1 VSYLYPS
8 DREKYVRLK
17 HSLIAI
23 VLVAVVRVF
32 DGVDE
37 AIVYGAELKGA
48 YIDRI
53 KFNTSK
59 LAVAYENLSQL
70 IRNFLVDIPEYPE
83 LMAEL
88 SVFKSAFTYNE
99 KPDYS
104 LQVAQQ
110 SGLNALCLVTYDLDP
125 TMWEYHLDIY
135 YGFDEDR
142 LDPSQWFPYDNSRQ
156 HYPF

>member
-1 VSYLYPS
+1 MFN
-8 DREKYVRLK
+8 
-17 HSLIAI
+17 A
-23 VLVAVVRVF
+23 AVVRVF

-53 KFNTSK
+53 KFTTSK

-70 IRNFLVDIPEYPE
+70 IRNLLIDIPEYPE

-99 KPDYS
+99 TPDYS

-125 TMWEYHLDIY
+125 TMWEYNPDIY

-142 LDPSQWFPYDNSRQ
+142 LDPSQWFPDHSGPDFN
-156 HYPF
+156 PF